1 MEFNAAIGSRIAK
14 LRKERGMTQEQ
25 LAERLDISIKHCSAV
40 ERGISSLSLEK
51 LVDVSMLFDVTLDFL
66 VKDNSLNTASIEYFL
81 TRLPHSI
88 ASILTSQNEEEM
100 ELLLE
105 YLRLYAKI
113 RSKSEH
119 NGRKQVATT
128 K

>member
-14 LRKERGMTQEQ
+14 LRKEHDMTQEQ

-66 VKDNSLNTASIEYFL
+66 VKDNSLNTASIEYSL

-88 ASILTSQNEEEM
+88 TSILTSQDEDEI

-105 YLRLYAKI
+105 YLKLYTKI
-113 RSKSEH
+113 RNKPE
-119 NGRKQVATT
+119 NNERKQIARV